1 MRLTASLLAI
11 LISAVPAAA
20 APSGKE
26 IVDKVLAQPSPDHA
40 IAVLKMTI
48 SGENA
53 GIRQLTSYMKRT
65 GGRTKS
71 VVKFQEPADYRG
83 AGILVIE
90 KDGGEMDRSIRLNG
104 QKRVRRL
111 PAGSQKGAFLNT
123 DFSYEDLDGRKE
135 IKTDKH
141 NLLREEVLQG
151 QACFV
156 VETVPD
162 EDGDSAYK
170 RIVQWIRKDNFV
182 PVQIEFRGNIKG
194 EVGGFKCIVGQR
206 VRDARHRN
214 GNLHKHIFT
223 GDEFIQ
229 IARVER
235 VDDADVA
242 LAPIHDLFA
251 EVEIEIA
258 AANAHIT
265 FIQAKVVFAAGALS
279 RESVV
284 LGQQREGGT
293 RIFTGV

>member
-11 LISAVPAAA
+11 LISAVPALA

-26 IVDKVLAQPSPDHA
+26 VIEKVLAQPSPDHA

-65 GGRTKS
+65 GGKTKS

-135 IKTDKH
+135 IKKDTH

-156 VETVPD
+156 VETLPS
-162 EDGDSAYK
+162 EDGESAYK
-170 RIVQWIRKDNFV
+170 RIVQWIRKDNYV
-182 PVQIEFRGNIKG
+182 PVQIEFFADAATPMKRLVVEEVKNVDGFWVSTKSRMSTLTKG
-194 EVGGFKCIVGQR
+194 SSTQLEVTKSDFKSDVP
-206 VRDARHRN
+206 DAN
-214 GNLHKHIFT
+214 FT
-223 GDEFIQ
+223 DRFLLE
-229 IARVER
+229 
-235 VDDADVA
+235 
-242 LAPIHDLFA
+242 
-251 EVEIEIA
+251 
-258 AANAHIT
+258 
-265 FIQAKVVFAAGALS
+265 
-279 RESVV
+279 
-284 LGQQREGGT
+284 
-293 RIFTGV
+293 